1 MKRPRKEIK
10 LPSTIDRQLSA
21 YALAASVAGVG
32 ILALAEPAEAKIVY
46 TKTDQF
52 VVNSKIYFDLNQD
65 GKNDFSI
72 SGNSS
77 SQQTTWGYST
87 VIRKGL
93 NAGTA
98 QGGNAIW
105 SMSSGSQQ
113 VCAAALPSGVLVGP
127 RGRFKAGK
135 PYAMAFY
142 FVLFPA
148 GAPVTGCPWVNKD
161 AFLGLKFLINGKTHY
176 GWAGFQANVGSGTL
190 TGYAYETVPNKPI
203 FTGQKNGP
211 VHAGK
216 SPTRPQALAAPAQS
230 PQPATLGALALGA
243 PGLAIWRRGK
253 L

>member
-1 MKRPRKEIK
+1 MKRPRREIE
-10 LPSTIDRQLSA
+10 LAFTIDRQLSA

-32 ILALAEPAEAKIVY
+32 ILALAPPAEARIVY
-46 TKTDQF
+46 TKTDQVIVDKF
-52 VVNSKIYFDLNQD
+52 YFDVNHD
-65 GKNDFSI
+65 GKNDFWI
-72 SGNSS
+72 SAHLTIQRTTMFVSTLRIGNL
-77 SQQTTWGYST
+77 G
-87 VIRKGL
+87 
-93 NAGTA
+93 AGTA

-105 SMSSGSQQ
+105 SVATQG
-113 VCAAALPSGVLVGP
+113 CPEAAPALLPSGVLVG
-127 RGRFKAGK
+127 RGGRFKAGRLSMTEYVYQ
-135 PYAMAFY
+135 PQFGRRYSR
-142 FVLFPA
+142 
-148 GAPVTGCPWVNKD
+148 CPWANKN

-176 GWAGFQANVGSGTL
+176 GWASFQANVASGTL

-230 PQPATLGALALGA
+230 SQPATLGALALGA